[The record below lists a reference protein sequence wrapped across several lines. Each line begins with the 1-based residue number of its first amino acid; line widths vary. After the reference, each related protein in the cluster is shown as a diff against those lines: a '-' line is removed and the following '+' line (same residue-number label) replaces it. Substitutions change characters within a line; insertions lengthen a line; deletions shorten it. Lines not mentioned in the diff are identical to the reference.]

1 MRVGSLS
8 FAEIKVPGERTIM
21 GDSVSS
27 LNSQADRPPLS
38 RSKPPVKVRALIVDD
53 EPLARQRLRALLR
66 AEPDIDVVGEC
77 ADGQEAL
84 AAIREL
90 DPHLLFLDV
99 QMPVLDG
106 FGVLEALGPEP
117 LPAVIFVTA
126 YDSYAIRAFEVN
138 ALDYL
143 LKPFD
148 RDRFRMAL
156 ERARSQI
163 FKTPSPYT
171 GEQLSALLDH
181 NPSGRTERQFLERL
195 VIKSGGRV
203 FFLRA
208 EEIDWIEAAG
218 NYLRLHVA
226 GDMHLLR
233 ETMNNL
239 EARLHPDKFLR
250 IHRSTMV
257 NLERVK
263 ELQPWFHGD
272 YKVILLDGT
281 ELTLSRSYRPKLKN
295 LLGESL

>member
-1 MRVGSLS
+1 M
-8 FAEIKVPGERTIM
+8 M
-21 GDSVSS
+21 
-27 LNSQADRPPLS
+27 
-38 RSKPPVKVRALIVDD
+38 VRALIVDD
-53 EPLARQRLRALLR
+53 EPLARQRLRTLLK
-66 AEPDIDVVGEC
+66 EESDIEVVGEC
-77 ADGQEAL
+77 SNGQEAVS
-84 AAIREL
+84 AVREL
-90 DPHLLFLDV
+90 QPDLLFLDV

-106 FGVLEALGPEP
+106 FGVLEALGPEQ

-126 YDSYAIRAFEVN
+126 YDTYAIRAFEVN

-148 RDRFRMAL
+148 RNRFRKAL
-156 ERARSQI
+156 QRARAQI
-163 FKTPSPYT
+163 SKEPSSLT
-171 GEQLSALLDH
+171 DEQMGALLEDAH
-181 NPSGRTERQFLERL
+181 PERWATTGRPTLERL
-195 VIKSGGRV
+195 VIKSSGRV

-218 NYLRLHVA
+218 NYLRLHV
-226 GDMHLLR
+226 GNDMHLLR
-233 ETMNNL
+233 DTMNNL

-281 ELTLSRSYRPKLKN
+281 ELTLSRSYRPKLKD
-295 LLGESL
+295 LLGESI

>member
-1 MRVGSLS
+1 MIVL
-8 FAEIKVPGERTIM
+8 
-21 GDSVSS
+21 
-27 LNSQADRPPLS
+27 
-38 RSKPPVKVRALIVDD
+38 ALIVDD
-53 EPLARQRLRALLR
+53 EPLARQRLRTLLKG
-66 AEPDIDVVGEC
+66 ESDIEIVGEC
-77 ADGQEAL
+77 SNGQEAV
-84 AAIREL
+84 AAVREL
-90 DPHLLFLDV
+90 QPDLLFLDV

-106 FGVLEALGPEP
+106 FGVLDALGTEQ

-126 YDSYAIRAFEVN
+126 YDTYAIRAFEVN

-148 RDRFRMAL
+148 RDRFRKAL
-156 ERARSQI
+156 QRARSQI
-163 FKTPSPYT
+163 TKESSALT
-171 GEQLSALLDH
+171 GEQLGVLLEEAQPERSATA
-181 NPSGRTERQFLERL
+181 GRHTLERL
-195 VIKSGGRV
+195 VIKSSGRV
-203 FFLRA
+203 FFLRT

-218 NYLRLHVA
+218 NYLRLHV
-226 GDMHLLR
+226 GNDMHLLR
-233 ETMNNL
+233 DTMNNL

-281 ELTLSRSYRPKLKN
+281 ELTLSRSYRPKLRD